1 MKKNE
6 LNYLSLVGILFL
18 WTYTIDAQQL
28 YFPPLVG
35 NTWETVSPASLGW
48 CEESIPTLDT
58 FLQNRNTK
66 AFIILK
72 DGKIAY
78 ERYFGTFTQDSVWYW
93 ASAGKS
99 LAATLAGIAVA
110 DGVLDLEKPTS
121 HYLGDGWTTTT
132 PGQENMIRVKH
143 HLMMTTGLTGDSD
156 DNCTDPACLNFLA
169 PAGTRWDYHNGPY
182 LLTHDILEAAYGEPL
197 QRITSQKLT
206 LQTGIT
212 GLWTAGGVF
221 VSRPRSMARFGL
233 LILNEGK
240 WNQTDIL
247 RNPSYFQT
255 MTNSTSDLNPAYG
268 YLWWLNGKD
277 RFKLPG
283 VNFLFPGKLIP
294 NAPDDLIAGLGKY
307 DQKVYISRSEGLVV
321 VRMGNAAG
329 DQAPGAL
336 SSFDNLLW
344 EQLNK
349 LFCSTVSTNENIYTP
364 KIRVYP
370 NPASQRIRISQP
382 IVGARFYSLEGRLLE
397 QLQFEHE
404 VGDIPLPF
412 VSQPTIV
419 LLRLDLKSGEAE
431 FHKILITP

>member
-1 MKKNE
+1 MN
-6 LNYLSLVGILFL
+6 NYLLFCLLLLGILTL
-18 WTYTIDAQQL
+18 RTNSVSAQQL

-35 NTWETVSPASLGW
+35 NNWETISPESLGW
-48 CEESIPTLDT
+48 CAERIPALDS
-58 FLQNRNTK
+58 FLRSRNTK

-72 DGKIAY
+72 DGKIAH
-78 ERYFGTFTQDSVWYW
+78 ERYFGTFTQDSLWYW

-121 HYLGDGWTTTT
+121 HYLGAGWTATT
-132 PGQENMIRVKH
+132 PEQESMIRVKH

-156 DNCTDPACLNFLA
+156 DNCTDPECLNFLA

-182 LLTHDILEAAYGEPL
+182 LLTHDILEAAYGETL
-197 QRITSQKLT
+197 QRITNQKLT
-206 LQTGIT
+206 IQTGIT
-212 GLWTAGGVF
+212 GLWSPGGVF
-221 VSRPRSMARFGL
+221 ISRARSMARFGL
-233 LILNEGK
+233 LILNQGK

-247 RNPSYFQT
+247 RNPAYFQT

-307 DQKVYISRSEGLVV
+307 DQKVYVVPSTGLVV
-321 VRMGNAAG
+321 IRMGNAAG
-329 DQAPGAL
+329 DQVAGAL

-344 EQLNK
+344 EQINL
-349 LFCSTVSTNENIYTP
+349 LLCSPVSTTENLYTN
-364 KIRVYP
+364 KIKVYP
-370 NPASQRIRISQP
+370 NPASHRIRVSQP
-382 IVGARFYSLEGRLLE
+382 IVAARFYSLEGRLLE
-397 QLQFEHE
+397 HLKFDNE
-404 VGDIPLPF
+404 VDDISLP
-412 VSQPTIV
+412 VVHIPTIV
-419 LLRLDLKSGEAE
+419 FLRVDLKSGASE
-431 FHKILITP
+431 FHRILIRP